1 MSALVVVPPPMKSSL
16 PLYQIEETLATFAD
30 TATVVPPEQE
40 KEFLQEFAAILTQ
53 AVEKRDRIGQFMAH
67 LEAQIDLA
75 AHEIGRLRD
84 RKAAYERALAKCE
97 EYVARVILS
106 LGTNAT
112 ALDAEHAVPGA
123 AVAPAKYSLVRK

>member
-67 LEAQIDLA
+67 LEAQIDWPRTKSGA
-75 AHEIGRLRD
+75 WGT
-84 RKAAYERALAKCE
+84 
-97 EYVARVILS
+97 ARPHTS
-106 LGTNAT
+106 
-112 ALDAEHAVPGA
+112 
-123 AVAPAKYSLVRK
+123 VRSPSVKST

>member
-97 EYVARVILS
+97 EYVAR
-106 LGTNAT
+106 
-112 ALDAEHAVPGA
+112 
-123 AVAPAKYSLVRK
+123 